1 MHGAHDVGM
10 LRRALDVRAT
20 SAGGMATFSL
30 RSVNVG
36 HRYPTGDL
44 FRNLTLEI
52 DDGGGDWRTIARIG
66 RAFDTR
72 LDETTLLAHKVETAN
87 TTLAPG
93 EIRTVSVPV
102 RGPVGWRVRYHY
114 GSEQDELLARVSFD
128 ALVVTL
134 LDGTA
139 LPKREAQ
146 QAARRLRRRR

>member
-1 MHGAHDVGM
+1 MHGAHDVDL
-10 LRRALDVRAT
+10 LRRRSDVRAAV
-20 SAGGMATFSL
+20 SGGIATFSL

-52 DDGGGDWRTIARIG
+52 DDGGGPWRTIARAG

-93 EIRTVSVPV
+93 EIRTVTVPA
-102 RGPVGWRVRYHY
+102 RAAPR
-114 GSEQDELLARVSFD
+114 LARSLSLRIGAGRAVG
-128 ALVVTL
+128 AGLV
-134 LDGTA
+134 
-139 LPKREAQ
+139 
-146 QAARRLRRRR
+146 